1 MTPVQ
6 VPVLTP
12 LPSPALPPH
21 VLLDHPH
28 SEQSS
33 HPRSPNSQ
41 AASFVGSPDAKDRL
55 LTVGTEAA

>member
-1 MTPVQ
+1 
-6 VPVLTP
+6 
-12 LPSPALPPH
+12 

>member
-1 MTPVQ
+1 MTPVH

-12 LPSPALPPH
+12 LPNPSWVPQ
-21 VLLDHPH
+21 VLVDHPH

-33 HPRSPNSQ
+33 HPRLLNSQ
-41 AASFVGSPDAKDRL
+41 AASFVGSPDTTDKL